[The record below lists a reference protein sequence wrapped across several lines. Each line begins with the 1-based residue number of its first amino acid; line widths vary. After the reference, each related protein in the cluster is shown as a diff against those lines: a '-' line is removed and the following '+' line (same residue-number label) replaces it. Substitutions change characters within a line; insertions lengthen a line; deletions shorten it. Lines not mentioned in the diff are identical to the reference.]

1 MINIKSKSVKMTGK
15 IKYQNDLKINQMKN
29 SYRLLRIILK
39 QTYNIE
45 KREIEKTI
53 DKKTI
58 HLLKCTCIFLKY

>member
-15 IKYQNDLKINQMKN
+15 IKYQNDLKINQMNN

-39 QTYNIE
+39 QTHNIE
-45 KREIEKTI
+45 KREIKKAI

-58 HLLKCTCIFLKY
+58 PLLKCTCIILQN

>member
-1 MINIKSKSVKMTGK
+1 MANINSKSVKITGK
-15 IKYQNDLKINQMKN
+15 IKYQNDFKINQMNN

-45 KREIEKTI
+45 KREIEKVI

-58 HLLKCTCIFLKY
+58 HLLKFTYIFL

>member
-15 IKYQNDLKINQMKN
+15 INYQNDLKINQIKN

-45 KREIEKTI
+45 KKR
-53 DKKTI
+53 D
-58 HLLKCTCIFLKY
+58 

>member
-1 MINIKSKSVKMTGK
+1 MINIKRKSVKMTGK
-15 IKYQNDLKINQMKN
+15 IKYQNDLKINQMNN

-45 KREIEKTI
+45 KREIKKAI

-58 HLLKCTCIFLKY
+58 HLLKCTCIILQN